1 MENIKAMEMR
11 DILGLQ
17 DEERCLYIPNG
28 FVVDIVKFMRAKKYL
43 LKKKT

>member
-1 MENIKAMEMR
+1 MENIKAMEMK

-28 FVVDIVKFMRAKKYL
+28 FILMFRR
-43 LKKKT
+43 

>member
-17 DEERCLYIPNG
+17 DKERCLYIPDG
-28 FVVDIVKFMRAKKYL
+28 FVADIVKFMRAKKIF
-43 LKKKT
+43 T